1 MPEFNVRSDSVN
13 VEQIMEQIRAR
24 IREKRGVDYTEQQ
37 IRELAQVKLE
47 KFLDPR
53 GVRSDLLDQ
62 FRKAQPA
69 YEPPELPNFA
79 FEDATLFESHRAPIQ
94 WIRKLLMPLLK
105 LLFNPNP
112 LIQALHIQSRLNTMN
127 AEREARQEAA
137 RRQMDQLYY
146 ELVHN
151 LVVETTR
158 TGIEVKNLKMRVES
172 ISSRLEFNE
181 RRARA
186 LEGAVVY
193 KTAEAEEAPPPRPAP
208 QFQQQPRQ
216 QPPPRQQPHQQR
228 HTPPQPAY
236 IPPPAPIAAPP
247 QAAAGPAAV
256 AEQPSQV
263 PAQGQAPGQGVPGE
277 GPGQRSRRRRRR
289 RGRRG
294 GGAAAGVMATPG
306 SAAPGASADAPESGD
321 ALDQLDAMDRMDDDG
336 SPESEE
342 AHASAVEQVEQAVV
356 AETQQAETPLPGI
369 AEPPRVEEAHRE
381 QPQVEEPPQV
391 EPSRVDEARPV
402 EPSADHA
409 EPPRDAEPAAPADSA
424 PIAPPAPDRADH
436 DPQ

>member
-1 MPEFNVRSDSVN
+1 MPDFNVRSDSVN

-37 IRELAQVKLE
+37 IRELAAVKLE
-47 KFLDPR
+47 RFLDPR

-79 FEDATLFESHRAPIQ
+79 FEDDTLFESHRAPIR
-94 WIRKLLMPLLK
+94 WIRALLLPLLK

-112 LIQALHIQSRLNTMN
+112 LIQALHIQSRLNTVN
-127 AEREARQEAA
+127 AERNARQDAA

-158 TGIEVKNLKMRVES
+158 TGIEVKNLKMQIES

-186 LEGAVVY
+186 LESAVVY
-193 KTAEAEEAPPPRPAP
+193 KAAEAEEAQPPRPAP
-208 QFQQQPRQ
+208 QPPPQRQP
-216 QPPPRQQPHQQR
+216 PPPRQQQPR
-228 HTPPQPAY
+228 YTPPQPAY
-236 IPPPAPIAAPP
+236 VAPVQAPPPAQAPVP
-247 QAAAGPAAV
+247 PPAAA
-256 AEQPSQV
+256 AEQQ
-263 PAQGQAPGQGVPGE
+263 ATGQGQPQPQGQGVPGE

-294 GGAAAGVMATPG
+294 GGAASAVMGAAGSPASGATPDER
-306 SAAPGASADAPESGD
+306 ASGD
-321 ALDQLDAMDRMDDDG
+321 AVDQMDALDAMDDDG
-336 SPESEE
+336 SPEAEDIHE
-342 AHASAVEQVEQAVV
+342 AAVERVQQKDEAVS
-356 AETQQAETPLPGI
+356 QP
-369 AEPPRVEEAHRE
+369 AEP
-381 QPQVEEPPQV
+381 
-391 EPSRVDEARPV
+391 
-402 EPSADHA
+402 HA
-409 EPPRDAEPAAPADSA
+409 TDAPAEHAQAEPARVEPVHVNPEPVDMVRVESSAPPHVDAAPAA
-424 PIAPPAPDRADH
+424 PTEPAPVPPATPHGADH

>member
-1 MPEFNVRSDSVN
+1 MADFNVRSDSVN

-37 IRELAQVKLE
+37 IRELAAVKLE

-69 YEPPELPNFA
+69 YQPPELPNFA
-79 FEDATLFESHRAPIQ
+79 FEDDTLFESHRAPIR
-94 WIRKLLMPLLK
+94 WIRALLLPLLK

-112 LIQALHIQSRLNTMN
+112 LIQALHIQSRLNTIN
-127 AEREARQEAA
+127 AEHDARQDAA

-158 TGIEVKNLKMRVES
+158 TGIEVKNLRMQVES

-186 LEGAVVY
+186 LESAVVY
-193 KTAEAEEAPPPRPAP
+193 RAAEADEAQPQRPAP
-208 QFQQQPRQ
+208 QPPPQR
-216 QPPPRQQPHQQR
+216 QPPPRQQ
-228 HTPPQPAY
+228 QPRYA
-236 IPPPAPIAAPP
+236 PAPAFVAPVQTAPP
-247 QAAAGPAAV
+247 HSIPTPAAALEQQAAG
-256 AEQPSQV
+256 
-263 PAQGQAPGQGVPGE
+263 QGQPQQTQGPGVPGE

-294 GGAAAGVMATPG
+294 GAAASGLLGAAG
-306 SAAPGASADAPESGD
+306 SSAPGPLPDERASGD
-321 ALDQLDAMDRMDDDG
+321 AIDQLEALEAMDDDG
-336 SPESEE
+336 SPEAE
-342 AHASAVEQVEQAVV
+342 AIHEAAVERVQETAEAVSQK
-356 AETQQAETPLPGI
+356 AETQPDAI
-369 AEPPRVEEAHRE
+369 VEHA
-381 QPQVEEPPQV
+381 QV
-391 EPSRVDEARPV
+391 EPARVEA
-402 EPSADHA
+402 
-409 EPPRDAEPAAPADSA
+409 
-424 PIAPPAPDRADH
+424 APPAPSEPAPVPPAAPGHADH